1 MGGKKMKLLICI
13 VQDNDVNPLMSD
25 LVENKFRV
33 TKLSSTGG
41 FLKSGN
47 TTLFLGV
54 EEEQIEQALS
64 IIKDNC
70 KRRKTVTPMI
80 NSQFDSSFYQGIPI
94 EIEVGGA
101 TVFQLDIDKMFRL

>member
-1 MGGKKMKLLICI
+1 MKLLICI
-13 VQDNDVNPLMSD
+13 VQDSDAMPLMED
-25 LVENKFRV
+25 LVEHEFRV

-54 EEEQIEQALS
+54 HDDQLDDALE
-64 IIKDNC
+64 IIHNNC
-70 KRRKTVTPMI
+70 QRRKTITPMM
-80 NSQFDSSFYQGIPI
+80 NPQLDASVYPSMPI

-101 TVFQLDIDKMFRL
+101 TVFQLDIDAMHRL

>member
-1 MGGKKMKLLICI
+1 MKLLVCI
-13 VQDNDVNPLMSD
+13 VQDNDVNALMEE
-25 LVENKFRV
+25 LVENEYRV

-54 EEEQIEQALS
+54 EEEDVDKALE
-64 IIKDNC
+64 IIKRNC
-70 KRRKTVTPMI
+70 KRRTTITPMM
-80 NSQFDSSFYQGIPI
+80 NPQFESGIYQSIPL

-101 TVFQLDIDKMFRL
+101 TVFQLDIDHMYRL

>member
-1 MGGKKMKLLICI
+1 MKLLIAV
-13 VQDNDVNPLMSD
+13 VQDSDVNPLMDD
-25 LVENKFRV
+25 LVDAGYRV

-54 EEEQIEQALS
+54 EEEQVEAALAV
-64 IIKDNC
+64 IDRNC
-70 KRRKTVTPMI
+70 KRRKTMTTMMNPQLDGGVY
-80 NSQFDSSFYQGIPI
+80 QSFPI

-101 TVFQLDIDKMFRL
+101 TVFQLDVDRMIRL